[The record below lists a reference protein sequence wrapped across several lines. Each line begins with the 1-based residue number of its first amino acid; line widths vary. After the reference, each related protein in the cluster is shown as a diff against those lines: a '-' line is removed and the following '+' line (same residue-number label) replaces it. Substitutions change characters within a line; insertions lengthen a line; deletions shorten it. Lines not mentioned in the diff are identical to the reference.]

1 MNVAPRDRALIV
13 DHDVDVLAL
22 LASRLSDEGYSVV
35 TATSGLEALERLAN
49 AVDLSL
55 VLVDM
60 AVADSG
66 AFSAKLLDDRA
77 SISGHVFITATH
89 PSKDAGVLPR
99 IIEREAFYKVK

>member
-1 MNVAPRDRALIV
+1 VNVTPRDRALIV
-13 DHDVDVLAL
+13 DHDVDILAL
-22 LASRLSDEGYSVV
+22 LASRLRDEDSVE
-35 TATSGLEALERLAN
+35 TATSGLEALERMEG

-77 SISGHVFITATH
+77 SISSHVFITATR

-99 IIEREAFYKVK
+99 VIEREAFYKVK